1 MDGGNNPNPTSPPLT
16 ETQSEQQRALAK
28 QAKALSHPVRVR
40 IVKILIDLDK
50 QGGCLNHDIVG
61 QLGLAQSTVSE
72 HLRVLKSAGFVHAQ
86 QMPPRVCYR
95 INKQALSD
103 FSKLFHQ
110 VFIES
115 IY

>member
-1 MDGGNNPNPTSPPLT
+1 MDGGNTPYPTSPPLS
-16 ETQSEQQRALAK
+16 EIQCEQQRVLAQ

-40 IVKILIDLDK
+40 IVKILIDLES

-72 HLRVLKSAGFVHAQ
+72 HLRVLKSAGFVRAQ

-95 INKQALSD
+95 INKQALSE
-103 FSKLFHQ
+103 FSQLF
-110 VFIES
+110 S
-115 IY
+115 